1 MSKTLVVVE
10 SPSKVKKI
18 QSYLGDNYIVT
29 SSMGHFRGLDPK
41 KMSIDIQNNYTPE
54 FIDISGKK
62 DVISNLK
69 KLYKTCN
76 GVLLASDGDHEGAA
90 IAHHVFELLKVKP
103 EHRKRIIFNEIT
115 QKAITE
121 AVIKQD
127 LINMNEVHTQFG
139 RMCLDKLIG
148 YSISPLLWKEFSNF
162 YLGCGRVMSPIIK
175 LIIERENDIT
185 KFQSSSYF
193 KLNADFVLDKKHLSI
208 SKLNNK
214 SINKS
219 NTLNNNRLNNNTN
232 IINTTCD
239 EDIKDKYII
248 EKLYKDIKEDKA
260 IFNIKSLTKNNSTRS
275 PPPPFITSSLQQS
288 ASITLGMSPDT
299 TMKVAQKL
307 YEASAITYM
316 RSDSTAIAEDAMKS
330 IKTQIESKFGDTY
343 YKKTI
348 YKTKSTSAQQAH
360 ECIRPV
366 DFTKESVLNMDG
378 LTSQHNRLY
387 QLIWRRTLACQMT
400 PATLEIRTIKIST
413 ESNDNSKKKE
423 QLVFI
428 GKHEKVIFEGFL
440 KAQNYHKKTQKKL
453 DTDEVE
459 NSTGDE
465 EDETNDN
472 NDNDNN
478 NNDDED
484 DENDKDNENKEIK
497 TANTEHNKYL
507 ETMYDTLKKGDPA
520 FVKMMNCNEKY
531 SKPKQSRYTEASLI
545 SAMEKLGIGRPST
558 YSSVIRKIQDKD
570 YVEKKNL
577 PPKKVKLTTLNYT
590 YPDII
595 KIETKDGKVEG
606 DKNKLIPTSLGIM
619 INEYL
624 ITNFTDLM
632 DYNYTATIESLLDD
646 IAEGKQ
652 EWHKVVD
659 TVYLKLTPIINTLM
673 EALKSRKT
681 LKSADPKADSESRR
695 SLGVNPQ
702 NNIPI
707 VAIKSKNG
715 FLIIEEN
722 PDKKLARFASF
733 TSSFEKMTLDKALSL
748 LIYPKNLGLYKGN
761 DIIIKK
767 AKNIYISYNNSN
779 YSIENYMKANKNCII
794 EPETIT
800 LEEAQSILNY
810 YEQAKIN
817 KAENDKKDIKLNTD
831 IIIKVGYYGPYIK
844 YKGDQNIPLP
854 KKLKDIYETITLE
867 QALEVIEKNK
877 DKPKRGGGGRNKSA
891 SNASSASSAKLKK
904 ETKPKKKKE
913 TKPKKEKIEKEIKPK
928 KIQIKKK

>member
-76 GVLLASDGDHEGAA
+76 GVLLASDGDNEGAA

-175 LIIERENDIT
+175 LIIERENEIA

-193 KLNADFVLDKKHLSI
+193 KLNADFVLDKKHLTV

-214 SINKS
+214 SNKS
-219 NTLNNNRLNNNTN
+219 NTLNNNTN

-239 EDIKDKYII
+239 DEIKDKSII
-248 EKLYKDIKEDKA
+248 EKLYKDVKEDKA
-260 IFNIKSLTKNNSTRS
+260 TFNIKSLTKNNSTRS

-330 IKTQIESKFGDTY
+330 IKTQIERKFGDTY

-348 YKTKSTSAQQAH
+348 YKTKSSSAQQAH

-423 QLVFI
+423 QLVFT

-440 KAQNYHKKTQKKL
+440 KAQNYHKKTKKKI

-459 NSTGDE
+459 NSSGDE
-465 EDETNDN
+465 DDESNDDETNDN
-472 NDNDNN
+472 
-478 NNDDED
+478 ED
-484 DENDKDNENKEIK
+484 DENDKDNENKEVK

-507 ETMYDTLKKGDPA
+507 ETIYDTLKKGEPA
-520 FVKMMNCNEKY
+520 FVKMMMCNEKY

-590 YPDII
+590 YPDTI

-681 LKSADPKADSESRR
+681 LKSADPKADSDSRR
-695 SLGVNPQ
+695 SLGLNPET
-702 NNIPI
+702 NIPI

-733 TSSFEKMTLDKALSL
+733 TSSFERMTLDKALSL
-748 LIYPKNLGLYKGN
+748 LIYPKNLGLYKEN

-779 YSIENYMKANKNCII
+779 YSIDNYMKANKNCII
-794 EPETIT
+794 EPDTIT
-800 LEEAQSILNY
+800 FEEAQTILDY
-810 YEQAKIN
+810 YEQAKIS

-854 KKLKDIYETITLE
+854 KKIKDVYETITLE

-891 SNASSASSAKLKK
+891 KEVKPKKEKKEK
-904 ETKPKKKKE
+904 ETKPKEAKPKEVKAKKKLNL
-913 TKPKKEKIEKEIKPK
+913 KKE
-928 KIQIKKK
+928 

>member
-76 GVLLASDGDHEGAA
+76 GVLLASDGDNEGAA

-162 YLGCGRVMSPIIK
+162 YLGCGRVMSPVIR

-193 KLNADFVLDKKHLSI
+193 KLNADFVLDKKHLSV

-219 NTLNNNRLNNNTN
+219 NTLNNNTLNNNTN

-239 EDIKDKYII
+239 DEIKDKSII
-248 EKLYKDIKEDKA
+248 EKLYKDVKEDKST
-260 IFNIKSLTKNNSTRS
+260 FNIKSLTKNNSTRS

-348 YKTKSTSAQQAH
+348 YKTKSSSAQQAH

-423 QLVFI
+423 QLVFT

-453 DTDEVE
+453 AADEVE
-459 NSTGDE
+459 NSSGDE
-465 EDETNDN
+465 DD
-472 NDNDNN
+472 DNDNN
-478 NNDDED
+478 ANNNDNED
-484 DENDKDNENKEIK
+484 DENDKDNENKEVK

-507 ETMYDTLKKGDPA
+507 ETMYDTLKKGEPA
-520 FVKMMNCNEKY
+520 FVKMMTCNEKY

-558 YSSVIRKIQDKD
+558 YSSVIRKVQDKE
-570 YVEKKNL
+570 YIEKKNL
-577 PPKKVKLTTLNYT
+577 PPKKVKLTTLNYN

-632 DYNYTATIESLLDD
+632 DYKYTATIESLLDE

-659 TVYLKLTPIINTLM
+659 TVYLKLTSIINTLTQ
-673 EALKSRKT
+673 ELKSRKT
-681 LKSADPKADSESRR
+681 LKSADPKADSDSRR
-695 SLGVNPQ
+695 SLGLNPQ

-707 VAIKSKNG
+707 VVIKSKNG

-748 LIYPKNLGLYKGN
+748 LIYPKNLGSYKEN

-779 YSIENYMKANKNCII
+779 YSIDNYMKINKNCII
-794 EPETIT
+794 EPDTIT
-800 LEEAQSILNY
+800 FEEAKTILDY
-810 YEQAKIN
+810 YEQAKIS
-817 KAENDKKDIKLNTD
+817 KAENEKKDITLNTD

-844 YKGDQNIPLP
+844 YKADQNIPLP
-854 KKLKDIYETITLE
+854 KKLKDVYETVTLE

-877 DKPKRGGGGRNKSA
+877 DKPKRGGRNKSA
-891 SNASSASSAKLKK
+891 K
-904 ETKPKKKKE
+904 EV
-913 TKPKKEKIEKEIKPK
+913 KPKKEAKPK
-928 KIQIKKK
+928 EAKPKEAKPKEAKPKEVKAKKEAKPKEVKAKNKLNLKK

>member
-1 MSKTLVVVE
+1 MSNKILFLVE
-10 SPSKVKKI
+10 SPSKVSKI
-18 QSYLGDNYIVT
+18 QGFLGDEYIV
-29 SSMGHFRGLDPK
+29 SSTKGHIREISNDSLGIDCDNNYSITFTNMKEK
-41 KMSIDIQNNYTPE
+41 KNIIDNIKKLAKNAKYIIGAMDNDREGHSIYFHVAELLNIKPENQYRALFTEITKDAILKSIQNITLLDHKQVNSQ
-54 FIDISGKK
+54 FARLVID
-62 DVISNLK
+62 
-69 KLYKTCN
+69 
-76 GVLLASDGDHEGAA
+76 
-90 IAHHVFELLKVKP
+90 
-103 EHRKRIIFNEIT
+103 R
-115 QKAITE
+115 
-121 AVIKQD
+121 
-127 LINMNEVHTQFG
+127 
-139 RMCLDKLIG
+139 LIG
-148 YSISPLLWKEFSNF
+148 FKISPLLWKEFSNF
-162 YLGCGRVMSPIIK
+162 HLSCGRVMSPVIR
-175 LIIERENDIT
+175 LIIERENEIA

-193 KLNADFVLDKKHLSI
+193 KLNADFVLDKKHLTV

-219 NTLNNNRLNNNTN
+219 NTLNNNTN

-239 EDIKDKYII
+239 DEIKDKSII
-248 EKLYKDIKEDKA
+248 EKLYKDVKEDKA
-260 IFNIKSLTKNNSTRS
+260 TFNIKSLTKNNSTRS

-343 YKKTI
+343 YKKTT
-348 YKTKSTSAQQAH
+348 YKTKSSSAQQAH

-413 ESNDNSKKKE
+413 ESNDTSKKKE
-423 QLVFI
+423 QLVFT

-440 KAQNYHKKTQKKL
+440 KAQNYHKKTKKKL

-459 NSTGDE
+459 NSSGDE
-465 EDETNDN
+465 DDESNDNDAN
-472 NDNDNN
+472 NDN
-478 NNDDED
+478 ED

-497 TANTEHNKYL
+497 TANIEHNKYL

-520 FVKMMNCNEKY
+520 FVKMMTCNEKY

-545 SAMEKLGIGRPST
+545 SAMEKLGCGRPST

-590 YPDII
+590 YPDTI

-619 INEYL
+619 INDYL
-624 ITNFTDLM
+624 ITHFTDLM

-681 LKSADPKADSESRR
+681 LKSADPKADSDSRR
-695 SLGVNPQ
+695 SLGLNPQ

-748 LIYPKNLGLYKGN
+748 LIYPKNLGSYKEN
-761 DIIIKK
+761 DILIKK

-779 YSIENYMKANKNCII
+779 YSIDNYMKANKNCII
-794 EPETIT
+794 EPETLT
-800 LEEAQSILNY
+800 LEEAQSILDY
-810 YEQAKIN
+810 YEQSKIS

-854 KKLKDIYETITLE
+854 KKLKDVYETITLE

-891 SNASSASSAKLKK
+891 SSAKPKAKPKK
-904 ETKPKKKKE
+904 ETKPKETKPKE
-913 TKPKKEKIEKEIKPK
+913 TKPKKEKKEKETKPK
-928 KIQIKKK
+928 PIQIKKK

>member
-62 DVISNLK
+62 DIISNLK

-76 GVLLASDGDHEGAA
+76 DVLLASDGDNEGAA

-175 LIIERENDIT
+175 LIIERENEIA

-193 KLNADFVLDKKHLSI
+193 KLNADFVLDKKHLTV

-214 SINKS
+214 SNKS
-219 NTLNNNRLNNNTN
+219 NTLNNNTN

-239 EDIKDKYII
+239 DEIKDKSII
-248 EKLYKDIKEDKA
+248 EKLYKDVKEDKA
-260 IFNIKSLTKNNSTRS
+260 TFNIKSLTKNNSTRS

-299 TMKVAQKL
+299 TMKIAQKL

-348 YKTKSTSAQQAH
+348 YKTKSSSAQQAH

-413 ESNDNSKKKE
+413 ESNNTSKKKE
-423 QLVFI
+423 QLVFT

-440 KAQNYHKKTQKKL
+440 KAQNYHKKTKKKL
-453 DTDEVE
+453 NTDEVE
-459 NSTGDE
+459 NSSGDE
-465 EDETNDN
+465 DNETNDDEI
-472 NDNDNN
+472 NDNETNN
-478 NNDDED
+478 ED
-484 DENDKDNENKEIK
+484 DENDKDNENKEVK

-520 FVKMMNCNEKY
+520 FVKMMTCNEKY

-545 SAMEKLGIGRPST
+545 SAMEKLGCGRPST

-619 INEYL
+619 INDYL

-632 DYNYTATIESLLDD
+632 DYKYTSTIESLLDE

-681 LKSADPKADSESRR
+681 LKSADPKADSDSRR
-695 SLGVNPQ
+695 SLGLNPVS
-702 NNIPI
+702 NIPI

-748 LIYPKNLGLYKGN
+748 LIYPKNLGSYKEN

-779 YSIENYMKANKNCII
+779 YSIDNYMKINKNCII
-794 EPETIT
+794 EPDTIT
-800 LEEAQSILNY
+800 FEEAKTILDY
-810 YEQAKIN
+810 YEQAKIS
-817 KAENDKKDIKLNTD
+817 KAENEKKDITLNTD

-844 YKGDQNIPLP
+844 YKADQNIPLP
-854 KKLKDIYETITLE
+854 KKLKDVYETVTLE

-877 DKPKRGGGGRNKSA
+877 DKPKRGGRNKSA
-891 SNASSASSAKLKK
+891 K
-904 ETKPKKKKE
+904 EV
-913 TKPKKEKIEKEIKPK
+913 KPKKEAKPK
-928 KIQIKKK
+928 EAKPKEAKPKEAKTKEVKSKKEAKPKEVKPKSK